1 MESGGRSVRCV
12 VGGRRGAP
20 KVVFVHG
27 SPGSWRTFARF
38 LEDPSLKDRAFLI
51 SVDRLGYGGSGA
63 GRTEPSLAAQARAV
77 SAVFDLDV
85 ASAPVILVGHSYGGP
100 VVVKAAAL
108 GDPRVRGVVIVAGA
122 VDPDLEKKKWYQYL
136 ADLPAVRLFLP
147 ARLDVCNR
155 EIEALKGELTSMLV
169 DWPKVTAR
177 VTVIQ
182 GLEDD
187 RVPAANADFIAR
199 KLARLSPEII
209 RVPGLDHFVP
219 QRRPDLIRA
228 AILADL
234 DALAARAPRRSG
246 VQAGRQLRGRKHRQP
261 ARAADAEIRSGAV
274 R

>member
-1 MESGGRSVRCV
+1 MDYGGGRVRCV

-38 LEDPSLKDRAFLI
+38 LEDPALKDRAFLI
-51 SVDRLGYGGSGA
+51 SLDRPGYGGSGA
-63 GRTEPSLAAQARAV
+63 GRVEPSLDAQARAV
-77 SAVFDLDV
+77 TAVFDLDV

-122 VDPDLEKKKWYQYL
+122 VDPELESKKWYQYL
-136 ADLPAVRLFLP
+136 ADLPPVRLLLA
-147 ARLDVCNR
+147 ARFDVCNR
-155 EIEALKGELTSMLV
+155 EIEALKGELQSLRA
-169 DWPKVTAR
+169 DWPRIAAR

-182 GLEDD
+182 GLADE
-187 RVPAANADFIAR
+187 RVPPGNADYVAR

-228 AILADL
+228 AIVADL
-234 DALAARAPRRSG
+234 DALAAAAPRRSG
-246 VQAGRQLRGRKHRQP
+246 VQARLQLHGRKYRKP
-261 ARAADAEIRSGAV
+261 ARAGHTEIRPRPV
-274 R
+274 P